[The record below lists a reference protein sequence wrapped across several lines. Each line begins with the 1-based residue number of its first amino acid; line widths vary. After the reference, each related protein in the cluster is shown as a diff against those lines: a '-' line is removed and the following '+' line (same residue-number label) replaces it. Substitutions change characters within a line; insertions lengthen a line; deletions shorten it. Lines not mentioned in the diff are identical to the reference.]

1 METFVEQALDDAA
14 GAGLTGLLVAAFLLA
29 FGETALLTDLFVPG
43 EVGMILVGAVTAR
56 AEVGLWWV
64 ILAAAAGATL
74 GDSVGWWL
82 GSRFGERLLARFP
95 RIQRRLGPTLERA
108 HGYFETR
115 GGAVVFWGRFVGALR
130 GVVSFVAGTAGM
142 PYRRFLPWNLLASLC
157 WTTAVITA
165 GYVFGENVE
174 AVISEV
180 GLAVAGTVIAIAVL
194 VYLVRKRSSSGRAPQ
209 PANAGV
215 D

>member
-1 METFVEQALDDAA
+1 MEMFIERSLDDAA
-14 GAGLTGLLVAAFLLA
+14 GAGLTGVLFAAFLLA

-43 EVGMILVGAVTAR
+43 EVGMILVGAVSAR
-56 AEVGLWWV
+56 AEIGLWWV
-64 ILAAAAGATL
+64 IIAAALGATL

-82 GSRFGERLLARFP
+82 GSRFGERLLARLP
-95 RIQRRLGPTLERA
+95 RVERRIGPALERA

-157 WTTAVITA
+157 WTTLVITA
-165 GYVFGENVE
+165 GYAFGENVD
-174 AVISEV
+174 AVVSEI
-180 GLAVAGTVIAIAVL
+180 GLAIAITIVVIAV
-194 VYLVRKRSSSGRAPQ
+194 VWYLARRHLTGRDASPSHHGD
-209 PANAGV
+209 AG
-215 D
+215 